1 MFFANE
7 VESLQNVYTPFPL
20 MAHIVIAI
28 AAAVVFFIQFYRKGG
43 AYYLFMG
50 AAVAATLI
58 TQIPNFSSK
67 KSLIFALEILE
78 IVLCILII
86 VSYVIN
92 RIKRS
97 KNKTDKK
104 ALGGQAQNNAAE
116 SESAEIEK
124 TGEPEKP
131 ATEENN
137 QDVAADTGDTDSE
150 SEVAI
155 AFSELERI
163 AQNSIDSVQKD
174 LKAQRESA
182 EKEKNNDPVENA
194 FDNDNGDLDI
204 YL

>member
-20 MAHIVIAI
+20 MAHIVIAVV
-28 AAAVVFFIQFYRKGG
+28 AAIVFFIQFYRKGG
-43 AYYLFMG
+43 VYYLFMG

-67 KSLIFALEILE
+67 KNLIFALEILE
-78 IVLCILII
+78 IVLCVLII
-86 VSYVIN
+86 LFYVIN

-104 ALGGQAQNNAAE
+104 TLGGQAQDNIADGE
-116 SESAEIEK
+116 GSE
-124 TGEPEKP
+124 TGKGETEEPV
-131 ATEENN
+131 TEENN
-137 QDVAADTGDTDSE
+137 QDVTADADNTESE
-150 SEVAI
+150 SEISI
-155 AFSELERI
+155 AFSELEKI

-182 EKEKNNDPVENA
+182 EKEKNDNPVENA
-194 FDNDNGDLDI
+194 FDNNSDLDI